1 MGQGNLNEIQ
11 QSYRDTAQQQ
21 NFFQLRKEKLQN
33 SFPFP
38 HCLIYLFGH
47 FKVFKFGQQIS
58 IFFLLVIQD
67 LI

>member
-38 HCLIYLFGH
+38 QLPYIH
-47 FKVFKFGQQIS
+47 FWTFQG
-58 IFFLLVIQD
+58 L
-67 LI
+67 

>member
-11 QSYRDTAQQQ
+11 QSYRDTAQQEK
-21 NFFQLRKEKLQN
+21 FFQLQKEKLQN
-33 SFPFP
+33 SFPFR
-38 HCLIYLFGH
+38 HCLIYIFGH